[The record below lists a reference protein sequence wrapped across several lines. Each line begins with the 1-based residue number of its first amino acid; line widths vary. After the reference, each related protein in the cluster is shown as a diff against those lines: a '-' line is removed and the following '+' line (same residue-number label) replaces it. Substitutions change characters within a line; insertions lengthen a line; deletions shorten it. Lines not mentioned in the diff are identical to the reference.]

1 LLYQR
6 PRDELALIAL
16 SDVEEIGLLEVQLV
30 VLADLAAQILN
41 FDRDSLVAA
50 HTNLDWGLVAQ
61 RFEEDHD
68 LVNYQIESWGL

>member
-1 LLYQR
+1 VLGTYAEEARQVQARL
-6 PRDELALIAL
+6 DALRAQAGDFER
-16 SDVEEIGLLEVQLV
+16 SVEGDDDW
-30 VLADLAAQILN
+30 ADDDAKTE
-41 FDRDSLVAA
+41 RVAA